1 MNPEM
6 IMEMMDSEMAKEMA
20 PKIMPKMMPL
30 ALEKF
35 LDKIPENERKEFI
48 AKIVDII
55 VSKNE
60 KKEIFAEFCDM
71 FETLLDIKGLSIH
84 SRGGK
89 GSTKE
94 KISPMDLFLAGLCGC
109 ICIAVGNTLKENNIE
124 TKIKVDGAVEKS
136 FEEGRIKKVI
146 LNIYL
151 KIDNIENLNLNKEDL
166 KKLVLNG
173 SKKCLISNTL
183 NCEIE
188 KNIIF
193 E

>member
-6 IMEMMDSEMAKEMA
+6 IMEMMNSDMAKEMA
-20 PKIMPKMMPL
+20 PKMMPKMMPL

-48 AKIVDII
+48 AKIVDIF
-55 VSKNE
+55 VSKDE
-60 KKEIFAEFCDM
+60 KKEISAEFCDM
-71 FETLLDIKGLSIH
+71 FEVMLNIKGLKIH

-89 GSTKE
+89 GATKE

-109 ICIAVGNTLKENNIE
+109 ICIAVGNTLKDNNIDAE
-124 TKIKVDGAVEKS
+124 IKVDGNVEKS
-136 FEEGRIKKVI
+136 FEEGKIKKI
-146 LNIYL
+146 IINIHV
-151 KIDNIENLNLNKEDL
+151 KVNKDMDKEDL
-166 KKLVLNG
+166 EKLILEG
-173 SKKCLISNTL
+173 SKKCLISNSL

-188 KNIIF
+188 KNVIF